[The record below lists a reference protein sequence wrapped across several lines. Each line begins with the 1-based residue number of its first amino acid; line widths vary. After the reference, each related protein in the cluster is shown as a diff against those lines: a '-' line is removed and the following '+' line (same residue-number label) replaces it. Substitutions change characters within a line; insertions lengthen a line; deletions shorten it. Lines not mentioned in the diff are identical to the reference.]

1 LWIQIIRNTYTV
13 EQIYSKE
20 LTLNNANITSD
31 KSIFGLDISLNKGKF
46 NMYIYD
52 IRDDF
57 TFPFVNFPFSFD
69 GDLPLASSNGI
80 YISQLVRL
88 LTVYQYLFIH
98 IIHVQMYIQNSVFPR
113 NSVFFKAW

>member
-1 LWIQIIRNTYTV
+1 LWIQIIRNNYTV

-57 TFPFVNFPFSFD
+57 TFPFVNFPFLFD

-80 YISQLVRL
+80 YISQLVRFAWICNNVFYFDM
-88 LTVYQYLFIH
+88 TVFL
-98 IIHVQMYIQNSVFPR
+98 
-113 NSVFFKAW
+113 